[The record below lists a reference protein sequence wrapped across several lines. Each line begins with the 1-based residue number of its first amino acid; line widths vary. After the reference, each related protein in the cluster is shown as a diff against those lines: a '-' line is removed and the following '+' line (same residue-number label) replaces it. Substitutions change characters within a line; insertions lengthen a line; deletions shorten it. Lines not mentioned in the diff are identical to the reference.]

1 MVAYHQHPNAQRD
14 DSMPALGGQID
25 TVMQEK
31 RLFPPPK
38 KFAGVAHSLDRA
50 PSPRRMIHADL
61 IVADPLGREKSMSMT
76 HPWPYAHRR
85 APTCCHPTLRINGH
99 ATGGDAL

>member
-1 MVAYHQHPNAQRD
+1 MAVQ
-14 DSMPALGGQID
+14 SSGQID

-50 PSPRRMIHADL
+50 PSPRR
-61 IVADPLGREKSMSMT
+61 VRSS
-76 HPWPYAHRR
+76 
-85 APTCCHPTLRINGH
+85 
-99 ATGGDAL
+99 